1 MSSQNTPSRFCICD
15 FGLCGGWGHPH
26 THMNRTGP
34 VTNHVVAKHRL
45 SDDWPG
51 SSEVGA
57 GTDVFD
63 PLDPALFS
71 HGPIKQIMLAE
82 ICYMAAE
89 ALRHLFFLPLYLR
102 IFPSEQF
109 QLIAYVLMGLS
120 ACFGFSNTCHDIPV
134 PTYPILLVRLD
145 WGVPRNVYQHQ
156 RIFMVQGSGA
166 NRDGSRNNWSS
177 NLAASTHSQKP
188 CS

>member
-1 MSSQNTPSRFCICD
+1 
-15 FGLCGGWGHPH
+15 
-26 THMNRTGP
+26 MNRTGP

-156 RIFMVQGSGA
+156 RIFMSVVYGCGRS
-166 NRDGSRNNWSS
+166 SSFRN
-177 NLAASTHSQKP
+177 LPTLHMP
-188 CS
+188 TL